1 MYLNQVGGQDELV
14 FDGNSFFM
22 DSKGNLLEKCF
33 AWKEDYKVIK
43 FPEYLSN
50 KNDKNNNLDYL
61 HEFNTWSA
69 LTLGLRDY
77 FLKNS
82 FHKIVLGLS
91 GGIDSAV
98 SAANCCRCCGSKKC
112 NRYFDAI

>member
-1 MYLNQVGGQDELV
+1 MHG
-14 FDGNSFFM
+14 
-22 DSKGNLLEKCF
+22 
-33 AWKEDYKVIK
+33 KEDYKVIK

-77 FLKNS
+77 F
-82 FHKIVLGLS
+82 
-91 GGIDSAV
+91 
-98 SAANCCRCCGSKKC
+98 
-112 NRYFDAI
+112 